1 MANSKPG
8 TYDES
13 SIRVLKGLEPVRLR
27 PGQFTRTDTPLHIV
41 QEAIDNAVDEAIGG
55 HARLLAVT
63 LHADGSA
70 SVVDDGRGI
79 PVGPHPIEKTPVVE
93 AIFTILYSGGKFD
106 KTSGAAAYTY
116 AGGLHGVGV
125 SVTNALSTRL
135 ECEVKRE
142 GKLHRIVF
150 AGGNV
155 AEKLAVR
162 GKATGTGTAV
172 RIWPDPKY
180 FETPVVPQDELAQL
194 LRTKAVL
201 LPGLRVTLT
210 VETPAGGETRE
221 WQYRE
226 GLAGFLAELAQDEP
240 PLVPVFAGK
249 NHATESD
256 ETFAEGEGVEWAF
269 SWYENAKGD
278 GAAFVNLIPTPL
290 GGTHVS
296 GLRSAVFGAVTAF
309 IDHHSLLPKGLKLT
323 PDDVCRNLRYVA
335 SVRMLDPQFA
345 AQTKDKLTSRE
356 GVRLVERMIR
366 DPLEIWLNQHVA
378 EGKAIADLAIRQAL
392 ARTRAAKTVERK
404 RSSSVVMLPG
414 KLADCESSDPAASE
428 LFLVE
433 GDSAG
438 GSAKMARN
446 KENQAILP
454 LRGKGMN
461 VWEKDAQ
468 QALENEEIRDLTTAL
483 GVSPHGLE
491 DGIDWTRLRY
501 GTVAIMSDADVDGQ
515 HIQTLLLTL
524 FFRHFPQLI
533 ARGHVFVAC
542 PPLYRIDVD
551 AAGKKRGAKKL
562 YAMDRAELLSWED
575 RLKKEGYS
583 SWKVGRFKG
592 LGEMDP
598 PELWETTLNPDTRR
612 LLRVT
617 LDEGDRP
624 AAIERF
630 NLLMAKARSGARR
643 EWMELRGNEIEDV

>member
-55 HARLLAVT
+55 HAKLLAVT

-150 AGGNV
+150 AGGDV
-155 AEKLAVR
+155 AEKLTVK

-201 LPGLRVTLT
+201 LPGLKVTLT

-226 GLAGFLAELAQDEP
+226 GLAGYLAELAQDEP

-269 SWYENAKGD
+269 SWYETAKGD
-278 GAAFVNLIPTPL
+278 GAA
-290 GGTHVS
+290 
-296 GLRSAVFGAVTAF
+296 LR
-309 IDHHSLLPKGLKLT
+309 
-323 PDDVCRNLRYVA
+323 
-335 SVRMLDPQFA
+335 Q
-345 AQTKDKLTSRE
+345 
-356 GVRLVERMIR
+356 
-366 DPLEIWLNQHVA
+366 
-378 EGKAIADLAIRQAL
+378 
-392 ARTRAAKTVERK
+392 
-404 RSSSVVMLPG
+404 
-414 KLADCESSDPAASE
+414 
-428 LFLVE
+428 
-433 GDSAG
+433 
-438 GSAKMARN
+438 
-446 KENQAILP
+446 
-454 LRGKGMN
+454 
-461 VWEKDAQ
+461 
-468 QALENEEIRDLTTAL
+468 
-483 GVSPHGLE
+483 PH
-491 DGIDWTRLRY
+491 
-501 GTVAIMSDADVDGQ
+501 
-515 HIQTLLLTL
+515 
-524 FFRHFPQLI
+524 P
-533 ARGHVFVAC
+533 
-542 PPLYRIDVD
+542 D
-551 AAGKKRGAKKL
+551 AAGRHPRLGAAQRRVRRGHRVHRPPQPAAQGAEAHAGRRLPQPALRGLGADAGPAVRGADQGQAHQPRRRAPGRADDPRSAGDL
-562 YAMDRAELLSWED
+562 AQPARRRRQGDRRS
-575 RLKKEGYS
+575 R
-583 SWKVGRFKG
+583 
-592 LGEMDP
+592 DP
-598 PELWETTLNPDTRR
+598 PGAGAHPRGEDGRAQAFVERGDAARQARR
-612 LLRVT
+612 LRV
-617 LDEGDRP
+617 ERP
-624 AAIERF
+624 
-630 NLLMAKARSGARR
+630 RR
-643 EWMELRGNEIEDV
+643 VRALPGRGR